1 MKRVVVDASVA
12 VKWFL
17 SEDHSREALLL
28 LESAYERIAPEF
40 IAIEVASVLRKRFL
54 AKKITNA
61 DGEQTL
67 VDLLRLVGTK
77 YTAHLVPRAFQM
89 AITHGCSA
97 YDALYV
103 ALAVDEG
110 CQLVTADRR
119 LYNAL
124 APHLPETML
133 WIEDVPEPTG

>member
-1 MKRVVVDASVA
+1 M
-12 VKWFL
+12 
-17 SEDHSREALLL
+17 
-28 LESAYERIAPEF
+28 
-40 IAIEVASVLRKRFL
+40 
-54 AKKITNA
+54 
-61 DGEQTL
+61 TL
-67 VDLLRLVGTK
+67 VDARTTL
-77 YTAHLVPRAFQM
+77 HLTTRACDLAM
-89 AITHGCSA
+89 NHERSA

-133 WIEDVPEPTG
+133 WIENVPEPAG

>member
-1 MKRVVVDASVA
+1 MTRVVVDASVT

-17 SEDHSREALLL
+17 SEDHSREAMVLLD
-28 LESAYERIAPEF
+28 SAFERIAPEF
-40 IAIEVASVLRKRFL
+40 IVIEVASVLRKRFL

-61 DGEQTL
+61 NGERTL
-67 VDLLRLVGTK
+67 VELLSLVGTK
-77 YTAHLVPRAFQM
+77 HTAHLVPHAFQL
-89 AITHGCSA
+89 AVTHGCSA

-119 LYNAL
+119 LYNSL

-133 WIEDVPEPTG
+133 WIEDVPEPAG